1 MRLGLRSQRRMASAL
16 LAEFEEEM
24 INTRRLLECVPEDS
38 LSWRPHEKSFTLG
51 RLANH
56 VARLPIGA
64 YVIIKQR
71 GSTPTEATTKAELL
85 ETFDRNV
92 AASRDALD
100 GVDDA
105 ALEKTVHV
113 TPELSKTIYVTL
125 RGRGLMNHLIHHR
138 GQLTVYLRL
147 LNVPFP
153 GMYGPSADEK

>member
-1 MRLGLRSQRRMASAL
+1 
-16 LAEFEEEM
+16 M
-24 INTRRLLECVPEDS
+24 INTRRLLECIPEDN

-56 VARLPIGA
+56 LARLPIGP
-64 YVIIKQR
+64 YVIIRQH
-71 GSTPTEATTKAELL
+71 GSQPTDATTKAELL

-92 AASRDALD
+92 VASREAL
-100 GVDDA
+100 GGIDDA
-105 ALEKTVHV
+105 ALEKTVRV
-113 TPELSKTIYVTL
+113 TPELSRTVYVAL

>member
-1 MRLGLRSQRRMASAL
+1 MRLGLRSQRRMACAL
-16 LAEFEEEM
+16 SAEFEEEM

-56 VARLPIGA
+56 LARIPIGA
-64 YVIIKQR
+64 DVIINKR
-71 GSTPTEATTKAELL
+71 AAPPTDATTKAELL
-85 ETFDRNV
+85 ATFDKNV
-92 AASRDALD
+92 AASRDAL
-100 GVDDA
+100 GGLDDA
-105 ALEKTVHV
+105 ALEKTVRV
-113 TPELSKTIYVTL
+113 TPELSKTIYVAL